1 MGSES
6 FAANYANYA
15 NRRVKDSIDAPVR
28 VVRVIRGKI
37 LVAAYAALNF
47 ALLFPSLQHR
57 KEGWLRHQRKFGE
70 ATEADAAGVVFLLDS
85 SENHPTS
92 R

>member
-47 ALLFPSLQHR
+47 ALLQSCRDGGTSFRGPDSLLH
-57 KEGWLRHQRKFGE
+57 K
-70 ATEADAAGVVFLLDS
+70 
-85 SENHPTS
+85 
-92 R
+92 